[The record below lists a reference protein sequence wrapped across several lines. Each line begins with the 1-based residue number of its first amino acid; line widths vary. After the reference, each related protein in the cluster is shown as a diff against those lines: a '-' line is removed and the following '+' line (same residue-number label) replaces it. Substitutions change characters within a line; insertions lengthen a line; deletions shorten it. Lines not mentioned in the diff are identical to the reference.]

1 VDIFAANLRTW
12 AASKSDVRIVE
23 PRIGFGW
30 AAILTGIAM
39 EPHADRM
46 RRSMLEFQT
55 SLQQLD
61 ARQSDLLV
69 ELEVEHDQE
78 LRKMSKCD

>member
-1 VDIFAANLRTW
+1 
-12 AASKSDVRIVE
+12 
-23 PRIGFGW
+23 
-30 AAILTGIAM
+30 
-39 EPHADRM
+39 M